1 MPCMIELEVLIM
13 KRNTY
18 IAFIWH
24 GIFLALTLS
33 MLDLNTVFP
42 ALIDEMTHSKV
53 IFGFLYAMMLGIPLI
68 FNIIFSHYLKSYKR
82 KKKFLLFGIYL
93 RSFAFLGM
101 AAFTYLFSVSRPTFT
116 TVTFFFWVFLF
127 SISAGFAGISYSD
140 IIGKT
145 LNSQERISL
154 YTVKQFLSSIMAL
167 LGGLIIKGIFS
178 QPGLTYPRNY
188 SISLFIGGIGLAIA
202 SLGFFLLKEPDS
214 ILSDEPQISLRHYLR
229 SVPSVIK
236 KDLNFKKF
244 IIVENMASFSIMI
257 MPFYIIFAKSAFNI
271 GNDYIGTYLI
281 FQVSGTILSN
291 FIWGFIAK
299 KYNSKGVVTNCIFI
313 GAMLPLLAVALSFT
327 NADLYGI
334 VFVLIGFIISGRRI
348 GFEPLLLDIAPEN
361 KRTEYLGI
369 RGTLNIFIVIL
380 PILGGFFIE
389 SVGYYITFP
398 IVSMVMLLAYYLLNH
413 GKHSDKLI
421 K

>member
-1 MPCMIELEVLIM
+1 M
-13 KRNTY
+13 KKSTY

-24 GIFLALTLS
+24 GIFLALTMS

-42 ALIDEMTHSKV
+42 ALIDEMTHSKIV
-53 IFGFLYAMMLGIPLI
+53 FGFLYSIMLGIPLI
-68 FNIIFSHYLKSYKR
+68 FNIIFSHYLKTYKR

-93 RSFAFLGM
+93 RSFAFFGM
-101 AAFTYLFSVSRPTFT
+101 AIFTFFFSVSKPVLT
-116 TVTFFFWVFLF
+116 TVSFFLWIFLF

-140 IIGKT
+140 IIAKT
-145 LNSQERISL
+145 LNSKERISL

-167 LGGLIIKGIFS
+167 LGGLIIKRIFS
-178 QPGLTYPRNY
+178 MPGLEYPTNY
-188 SISLFIGGIGLAIA
+188 SISLFIGGVGLIIA
-202 SLGFFLLKEPDS
+202 SIGFWILDEPDS
-214 ILSDEPQISLRHYLR
+214 VITDESRISLKDYLK
-229 SVPSVIK
+229 SVPSIIRN
-236 KDLNFKKF
+236 DLSFKKF

-257 MPFYIIFAKSAFNI
+257 MPFYIIFAKSTFNI

-281 FQVSGTILSN
+281 FQISGTILSN

-299 KYNSKGVVTNCIFI
+299 KYQSQGVVTTCILI
-313 GAMLPLLAVALSFT
+313 GALLPLIAIGLSFT
-327 NADLYGI
+327 NANLYGV
-334 VFVLIGFIISGRRI
+334 VFLLIGFIISGRRI

-398 IVSMVMLLAYYLLNH
+398 IVSVVMLVAYFVL
-413 GKHSDKLI
+413 KHTKNTPKI
-421 K
+421 AN